1 MPYECHISKFK
12 AVILKKSII
21 FESNLKPI
29 FMKFRTLNIILSGFL
44 ILFTWTSMDGQSS
57 TEEVD
62 LFQSL
67 YGMEKK
73 ALISEF
79 LDDTVSDSFWAVYDA
94 YEMERKELG
103 KDRISLLTS
112 YVEDYENLKGDK
124 ADELIKKAERLN
136 KQQNSLISRYTKKV
150 RKVVGSDV
158 SAQFYQIEH
167 YLLSATRTEIFEN
180 LPVIGEIKN

>member
-1 MPYECHISKFK
+1 MKTTLLSRLII
-12 AVILKKSII
+12 VIALLLST
-21 FESNLKPI
+21 
-29 FMKFRTLNIILSGFL
+29 TLTYS
-44 ILFTWTSMDGQSS
+44 QSA

-79 LDDTVSDSFWAVYDA
+79 LGSSVDSGFWTVYDA

-103 KDRISLLTS
+103 KDRIALLTS
-112 YVEDYENLKGDK
+112 YVEDYGNIKGDR
-124 ADELIKKAERLN
+124 ADELVKKAERLN
-136 KQQNSLISRYTKKV
+136 KSQNSLIAKYTKKV
-150 RKVVGSDV
+150 RKVVGSEV
-158 SAQFYQIEH
+158 AAQFYQIEH
-167 YLLSATRTEIFEN
+167 YLLNAIRSEIFEN